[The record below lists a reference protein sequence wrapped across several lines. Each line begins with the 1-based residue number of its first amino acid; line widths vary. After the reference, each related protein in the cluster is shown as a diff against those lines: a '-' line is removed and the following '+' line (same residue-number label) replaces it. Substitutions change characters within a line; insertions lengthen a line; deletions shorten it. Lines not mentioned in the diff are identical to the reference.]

1 MPHTPFPGCS
11 ALATLALASVMILA
25 AGGTGRSEP
34 ASAAPAKAST
44 TAPAPAKPAADA
56 AERSRT
62 MAVGLVWDE
71 RYLAHKQAGH
81 PERPERLTAIRQGLE
96 EAGLW
101 NRLVR
106 IQPYAATDEMLE
118 RVHSKQ
124 HIQRIRREASGKDL
138 AHLDADTY
146 AGPGSWDAALLAAGG
161 VSAATDAVMKGQV
174 RSAFCAVR
182 PPGHHASRD
191 RAMGF
196 CLFNNVAVG
205 ARYVQ
210 AAHGIRRVLIVDWD
224 VHHGNGTQDTFYRD
238 GTVMYVSI
246 HESPLYPGTGAAD
259 EKGDGPGAGRI
270 RNFPLPPGAG
280 DKEFLAALQ
289 EGLKAAEEFKPEF
302 VFISCGFDAH
312 KDDPLGGLKRTDEG
326 YAEGTRRVRAF
337 ADRFASGRIVS
348 VLEGGYSLDA
358 LRNAAAAHV
367 AALMAP

>member
-1 MPHTPFPGCS
+1 
-11 ALATLALASVMILA
+11 
-25 AGGTGRSEP
+25 
-34 ASAAPAKAST
+34 
-44 TAPAPAKPAADA
+44 
-56 AERSRT
+56 

-71 RYLAHKQAGH
+71 RYLAHKSEGH

-101 NRLVR
+101 KRLVR
-106 IQPYAATDEMLE
+106 IQLYPATDEMLE
-118 RVHSKQ
+118 RVHSKE
-124 HIQRIRREASGKDL
+124 HIQRIKRDAGGKDL

-161 VSAATDAVMKGQV
+161 VSAAADAVMKGQV

-196 CLFNNVAVG
+196 CLFSNVAVA
-205 ARYVQ
+205 ARHVQ

-246 HESPLYPGTGAAD
+246 HQSPLYPGTGAAT
-259 EKGDGPGAGRI
+259 ETGEGPGAGRI

-289 EGLKAAEEFKPEF
+289 EGLKAAEEFFRPQF

-337 ADRFASGRIVS
+337 ADRFASGRLVS
-348 VLEGGYSLDA
+348 VLEGGYNLDA
-358 LRNAAAAHV
+358 LRRAASAHV
-367 AALMAP
+367 AALLAP